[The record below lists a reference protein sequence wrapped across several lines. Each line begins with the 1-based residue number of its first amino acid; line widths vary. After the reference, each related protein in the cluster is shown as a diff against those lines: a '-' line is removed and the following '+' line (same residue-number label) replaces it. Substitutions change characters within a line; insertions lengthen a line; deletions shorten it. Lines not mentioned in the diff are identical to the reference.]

1 MDILHAVVVHD
12 AEVAVAECFCHGLRH
27 ESLSLDDTGTR
38 LLCFGFHLLL
48 AGDSHC
54 ATLLCLGLCDVLI
67 RLRLVHLQLRT
78 DVLTYID
85 VGDIDTEDF
94 ECGTFVQALAKHE
107 FGDAVGVLKHL
118 LVALC
123 GADGADDTFAYTR

>member
-54 ATLLCLGLCDVLI
+54 ATLLCLGLCNVLI
-67 RLRLVHLQLRT
+67 GLRLVHLQLCA
-78 DVLTYID
+78 DILTYIN

-94 ECGTFVQALAKHE
+94 ESGTFVQSLAEHE
-107 FGDAVGVLKHL
+107 FGDTIRVLKHL
-118 LVALC
+118 LVALRRTNR
-123 GADGADDTFAYTR
+123 ADDTFTYTR